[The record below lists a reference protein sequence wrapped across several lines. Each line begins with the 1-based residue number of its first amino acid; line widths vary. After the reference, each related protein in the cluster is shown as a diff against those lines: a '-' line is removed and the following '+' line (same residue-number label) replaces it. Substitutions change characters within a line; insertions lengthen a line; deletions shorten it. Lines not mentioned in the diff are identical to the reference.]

1 MATCVPVV
9 SLLLP
14 ASPGV
19 LPDLAQFQ
27 GACSPAMALR
37 SISDGRLDDHS
48 AMWHQRCRTSSVDSL
63 VFCQFLPTAMASI
76 TWFSGKTYETI
87 LVKHARF
94 LYTTL
99 CQPNSWNQC

>member
-14 ASPGV
+14 ATPGV

-27 GACSPAMALR
+27 GACSPVMALR

-48 AMWHQRCRTSSVDSL
+48 AMWHQRCRTSSVFSG
-63 VFCQFLPTAMASI
+63 FLPVFANSNGI
-76 TWFSGKTYETI
+76 NH
-87 LVKHARF
+87 LVLRQN
-94 LYTTL
+94 L
-99 CQPNSWNQC
+99 